1 MWLQAIVVLLLIVI
15 LIFLEYQDHDCLNGK
30 KCWHFIPSADGSM
43 SIDQMIATIQEMIN
57 SFTWITLWRQ
67 ALLVALIVCI
77 PVIYFITRQDP
88 TWFQIL
94 IVVLLVSIGCFFSQ
108 SWIWT
113 HYTLPNSMTI
123 LHNLQILHDKINS

>member
-1 MWLQAIVVLLLIVI
+1 MWLQAIVIILLIVF
-15 LIFLEYQDHDCLNGK
+15 LIYLEYQDHDCLNDK
-30 KCWHFIPSADGSM
+30 KCGHFIPSATPDM
-43 SIDQMIATIQEMIN
+43 SISQMIATIQEMIN
-57 SFTWITLWRQ
+57 SFTWVTLWRQ

-123 LHNLQILHDKINS
+123 LNNLQVLEEKINR